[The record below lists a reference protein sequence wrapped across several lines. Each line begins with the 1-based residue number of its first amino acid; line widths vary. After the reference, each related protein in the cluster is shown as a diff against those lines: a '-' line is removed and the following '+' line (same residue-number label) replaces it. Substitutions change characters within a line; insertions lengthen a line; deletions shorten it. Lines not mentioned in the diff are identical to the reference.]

1 MNDDLISRKALWESL
16 QDVLPYQFCS
26 LFIAAKIKEII
37 ERAPAVDPHKH
48 GRWERCFEDWRRQI
62 EGSKCT
68 ACGFEHYGSCINY
81 YHYCPNCG
89 TRMDGG
95 EEQ

>member
-48 GRWERCFEDWRRQI
+48 GRWREVGITMEYHHYTC
-62 EGSKCT
+62 S
-68 ACGFEHYGSCINY
+68 ACKHNVKSPGRF
-81 YHYCPNCG
+81 CPNCG
-89 TRMDGG
+89 AKMDGG
-95 EEQ
+95 EER